1 MSKIW
6 RYPTEQ
12 AIANERRTARYEL
25 FQLLLTAW
33 GPFGAHS
40 HAVRAPSRALMPLIA
55 LMLRARNRHVGAVVD
70 VGYSLIA
77 YLRRPT
83 VFTNAAGAAVPDV
96 IVSV

>member
-1 MSKIW
+1 MKGELQGMNCFNYCLLPGVHSARI
-6 RYPTEQ
+6 
-12 AIANERRTARYEL
+12 RTRC
-25 FQLLLTAW
+25 
-33 GPFGAHS
+33 
-40 HAVRAPSRALMPLIA
+40 APSRALMPLIA

-96 IVSV
+96 IVSVRPVVTGRSSIACIR

>member
-1 MSKIW
+1 MKG
-6 RYPTEQ
+6 
-12 AIANERRTARYEL
+12 EL
-25 FQLLLTAW
+25 QGMNCFNYCLLP
-33 GPFGAHS
+33 G
-40 HAVRAPSRALMPLIA
+40 MPLIA

-96 IVSV
+96 IVSVRPVVTGRSSIACIR